1 MLEDKQKQ
9 INKLRSNGS
18 EAAVGVVQN
27 GESKVSEEG
36 GAKSSGMAEVLA
48 ESKEKDLMNSI
59 ELEFEQR
66 NAELDR
72 LFAENESRR
81 RNREVPDYL
90 CGMIVYL
97 LIIDLGEIN
106 KFRLHLLR
114 VWLKYVSI
122 FKEKAFLIVCMSVL
136 FWLLIQTLN
145 SFDPYVGWS
154 IA

>member
-9 INKLRSNGS
+9 INKLRSNGT

-27 GESKVSEEG
+27 GENKVNEEG

-48 ESKEKDLMNSI
+48 ERKEKDLMNSI

-81 RNREVPDYL
+81 RAREVPDYL
-90 CGMIVYL
+90 CGMILYL
-97 LIIDLGEIN
+97 LIIDLREDI
-106 KFRLHLLR
+106 
-114 VWLKYVSI
+114 
-122 FKEKAFLIVCMSVL
+122 
-136 FWLLIQTLN
+136 
-145 SFDPYVGWS
+145 
-154 IA
+154 

>member
-9 INKLRSNGS
+9 MNKLRSNGS

-27 GESKVSEEG
+27 GE
-36 GAKSSGMAEVLA
+36 
-48 ESKEKDLMNSI
+48 MNSI

-90 CGMIVYL
+90 CGMIAYF

-114 VWLKYVSI
+114 VWSKYVSI